1 MGATL
6 MQINQ
11 YDICIVDLN
20 PTKGSEMQKIRPCV
34 VLSPS
39 EANKYLKTVIVAPL
53 TSKIHGF
60 KFRVL
65 VNIEKVAG
73 EIALDHIRSID
84 KSRITKIT
92 GRLDLETVS
101 KLKSTIREFLVE

>member
-1 MGATL
+1 

-20 PTKGSEMQKIRPCV
+20 PAKGSEMQKIRPCV

-73 EIALDHIRSID
+73 EIALDNIRSID